1 MQRYYQSY
9 ELCHVNQK
17 FVGHIAQTK
26 HVQIIIRYINVRLS
40 LIHSAGPMFKKKTT
54 LDLDVLSWIAVG
66 RVFLSNARHLRYVEY
81 STLATM
87 QTDRP
92 SALVAG
98 LKSPLPQ
105 K

>member
-1 MQRYYQSY
+1 MPYKISI
-9 ELCHVNQK
+9 VNQK
-17 FVGHIAQTK
+17 FVGNIAQTK
-26 HVQIIIRYINVRLS
+26 HVQIIFRYINVRLP
-40 LIHSAGPMFKKKTT
+40 LIQSSGPMFKKTT
-54 LDLDVLSWIAVG
+54 LDFVVLSLIAVG
-66 RVFLSNARHLRYVEY
+66 REFLSNARHLRYVEY

-98 LKSPLPQ
+98 LKSPLPP